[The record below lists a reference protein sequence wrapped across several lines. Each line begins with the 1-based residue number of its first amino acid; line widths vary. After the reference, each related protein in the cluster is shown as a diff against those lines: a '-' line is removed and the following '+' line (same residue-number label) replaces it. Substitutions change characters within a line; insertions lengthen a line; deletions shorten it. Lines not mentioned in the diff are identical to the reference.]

1 MKTMSKPRYNQE
13 ASHQLMAI
21 PQFGNSGEEREKQ
34 VGSVNTQ
41 HLSGAHLNIS
51 EGSLEGRS
59 HAAAHCVQ
67 HLWLQNMTFVLRAP
81 IIHTWRH
88 LHCCLQTRRQH
99 SADTSPLCLAYK
111 ASVASYGSLHGPC
124 GRRQAQAVPP
134 ARCLALADSMAA
146 TLTRALSLSS
156 EMKWEWKP

>member
-1 MKTMSKPRYNQE
+1 M
-13 ASHQLMAI
+13 
-21 PQFGNSGEEREKQ
+21 
-34 VGSVNTQ
+34 GSVKT
-41 HLSGAHLNIS
+41 HHPSGAHLNIS
-51 EGSLEGRS
+51 EGSLEGKG

-67 HLWLQNMTFVLRAP
+67 HLWLQNMTFVLLAP

-88 LHCCLQTRRQH
+88 LHCYIQTRRQH

-124 GRRQAQAVPP
+124 GRRLAHAAQAVLL